1 MRFPLHLRP
10 LNVRRCKR
18 QQPSMSLEQISIQ
31 RPWLPHPCRQLRVV
45 SVPVVRVRVDEHA
58 QWAAVHSEPG
68 EERARL
74 VRREGVHLEH
84 RYGVGA

>member
-1 MRFPLHLRP
+1 MPL
-10 LNVRRCKR
+10 
-18 QQPSMSLEQISIQ
+18 QQIRIQ
-31 RPWLPHPCRQLRVV
+31 RPRLPHPRRQLRVV
-45 SVPVVRVRVDEHA
+45 PIPIIRVRVDEHA